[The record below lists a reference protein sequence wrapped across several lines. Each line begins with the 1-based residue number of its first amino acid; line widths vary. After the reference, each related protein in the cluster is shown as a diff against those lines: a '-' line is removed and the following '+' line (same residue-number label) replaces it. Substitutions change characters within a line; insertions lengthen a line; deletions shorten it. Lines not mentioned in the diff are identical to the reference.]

1 MNTFI
6 TAGLMRT
13 SLVLGT
19 LLAAVPA
26 AAYVGPG
33 AGLSLL
39 GALWAVVA
47 TIAAALFFLL
57 MWPLRR
63 LIRRRAGNGAP
74 PTPPDAPVRRGD
86 SQALPP
92 KPTA

>member
-1 MNTFI
+1 MSTFNSGWLARA
-6 TAGLMRT
+6 TLA
-13 SLVLGT
+13 LGA
-19 LLAAVPA
+19 LLTAVPA

-63 LIRRRAGNGAP
+63 LL
-74 PTPPDAPVRRGD
+74 RRGSGNRAAARSSD
-86 SQALPP
+86 AAPATCRNNRSA
-92 KPTA
+92 

>member
-1 MNTFI
+1 MNI
-6 TAGLMRT
+6 SVSART
-13 SLVLGT
+13 VRTILALGT
-19 LLAAVPA
+19 LAAAAPA

-39 GALWAVVA
+39 GALWAVIA

-63 LIRRRAGNGAP
+63 LIRRFAGNHAP
-74 PTPPDAPVRRGD
+74 AARPDASMRSGD
-86 SQALPP
+86 PRTLSTKRVA
-92 KPTA
+92 